1 MTGRAQIGLLA
12 RGDVARIAARC
23 FAWPLRLWS
32 LAGGSF
38 QISALLFAGLSVSV
52 IVTLVVWLQVV
63 DHQRMEFEWVSH
75 DRNRALEKGVEDTLD
90 AVQSVVDL
98 LRVDADVERSE
109 FRLFADLLLE
119 RHPAIRRL
127 EWVPR
132 VRIGDASD
140 QLPDQLPAQLGESPN
155 GQLIDPA
162 IGALIERVTATGQT
176 VISRRVPMALETG
189 RYGIFVVA
197 PVLPRTS
204 AGDGV
209 SSGTLAGT

>member
-1 MTGRAQIGLLA
+1 M
-12 RGDVARIAARC
+12 
-23 FAWPLRLWS
+23 
-32 LAGGSF
+32 
-38 QISALLFAGLSVSV
+38 SV
-52 IVTLVVWLQVV
+52 IVALVVWLQVV

-132 VRIGDASD
+132 VTD
-140 QLPDQLPAQLGESPN
+140 
-155 GQLIDPA
+155 
-162 IGALIERVTATGQT
+162 
-176 VISRRVPMALETG
+176 RRCV
-189 RYGIFVVA
+189 
-197 PVLPRTS
+197 
-204 AGDGV
+204 
-209 SSGTLAGT
+209 